1 MLRLK
6 EYRGLW
12 EPRGGHLAH
21 AGVSGKSCR
30 DPVHELGLGQKKKR
44 KGIPEGEGPRAKAQ
58 SCERPAGSR
67 GLREGSRTE
76 REKARSEGDS
86 RQAPLLNFT
95 LKAHL

>member
-1 MLRLK
+1 MAR
-6 EYRGLW
+6 R
-12 EPRGGHLAH
+12 
-21 AGVSGKSCR
+21 
-30 DPVHELGLGQKKKR
+30 R
-44 KGIPEGEGPRAKAQ
+44 KGRAFQKEKAPRAKAQ

-67 GLREGSRTE
+67 GLREGSRME